1 MIRNFF
7 AGLMFV
13 SAPLLAH
20 PYDSMIDSAARSK
33 GIDPIVMRSVVQK
46 ETGKQPWAFNC
57 DGEGFFF
64 DSKERAIM
72 SLWQISRNPW
82 LVKIGVS
89 KNETLR
95 QFFPSEAQARAFLS
109 AYRTAQM
116 RVGRAAAVLVS
127 DSRKSVDVGQAR
139 VRQLWVVNTDIGIAQ
154 VNYRFHGV
162 TRARVQQWFDPAY
175 NLNYAASLI
184 ATHKR
189 GGRSD
194 IEAAA
199 DYHSKTPS
207 VRAVYMKK
215 LLPIYQSEK
224 ARAFT
229 ALATN

>member
-1 MIRNFF
+1 MV
-7 AGLMFV
+7 FV

-20 PYDSMIDSAARSK
+20 PYDAMIDSAARRY

-46 ETGKQPWAFNC
+46 ETSKKPWAFNC

-64 DSKERAIM
+64 DSKERAII

-89 KNETLR
+89 ERETLR
-95 QFFPSEAQARAFLS
+95 QFFPTEAQAKGFLN
-109 AYRTAQM
+109 AYRSAQH
-116 RVGRAAAVLVS
+116 RVGQRAAVLTS
-127 DSRKSVDVGQAR
+127 EPGKSVKVGQAR
-139 VRQLWVVNTDIGIAQ
+139 IRQLWVVNTDIGIAQ

-184 ATHKR
+184 ATHKK

-194 IEAAA
+194 LDAAA
-199 DYHSKTPS
+199 DYHSKTAS
-207 VRAVYMKK
+207 VRAIYMKK

-224 ARAFT
+224 ARAVT

>member
-1 MIRNFF
+1 MIRWFLT
-7 AGLMFV
+7 GLIFV

-20 PYDSMIDSAARSK
+20 PYDSLIDSAARSY

-46 ETGKQPWAFNC
+46 ETSKKPWAFNC

-64 DSKERAIM
+64 DTKERAII

-82 LVKIGVS
+82 LVKIGIS
-89 KNETLR
+89 KSETLR
-95 QFFPSEAQARAFLS
+95 QFFPNESQARAFLN
-109 AYRTAQM
+109 AYRAAQY
-116 RVGRAAAVLVS
+116 RVGKTAAVLVS
-127 DSRKSVDVGQAR
+127 TPGKSVGIGQAR
-139 VRQLWVVNTDIGIAQ
+139 IRQLWVVNTDIGIAQ

-184 ATHKR
+184 ATHKK

-194 IEAAA
+194 LEAAA
-199 DYHSKTPS
+199 DYHSKTPT

-224 ARAFT
+224 ARAVT
-229 ALATN
+229 SLATN